1 MLRFRGVV
9 WCCIGC
15 GIVQGVVWALHVGG
29 GTSSSMILALSIEDG
44 IPIIL
49 LDGGPLLTLF
59 DDLGWLLLDDDG
71 LAKACLFFHQA
82 LQYYPR

>member
-1 MLRFRGVV
+1 
-9 WCCIGC
+9 
-15 GIVQGVVWALHVGG
+15 
-29 GTSSSMILALSIEDG
+29 MILALSIEDG